1 MVKKHKYLRL
11 LLITGISVFT
21 FIYFLSCL
29 TPWISPLYFKNFTY
43 LALLSPWFLLG
54 MLVVLLLSSFF
65 FRRYSLFFLLVILF
79 GYKNIF
85 STIGFNYPKHF
96 KQEKAATTFRLLSW
110 NVDDFLNSEKRFDS
124 SNSPRRNILKFIKSV
139 NADVM
144 CFQDFKSYE
153 ENRLLASNII
163 YLVDT
168 LKYPYY
174 YFSVD
179 DPYENEFYPRK
190 YGTAIFSKYPIVDSG
205 RFAYNWKHFP
215 EHLMYANLNI
225 NHHTIRVYN
234 THLRSMM
241 LHKFGKDST
250 EDYSFVQD
258 DTTIIFYGHRY
269 QKLLYYDSV
278 HLQQAQ
284 IIKEQLN
291 NCTLPFIFC
300 ADLNSV
306 PSSYVYQH
314 ISKGLNDAFIQN
326 GSGWSGTY
334 SALSPTLRIDVVLM
348 CRELNST
355 QYYSPRIQNASDHY
369 PIVTDIAI
377 H

>member
-1 MVKKHKYLRL
+1 MMKSYPFLKFI
-11 LLITGISVFT
+11 LIASISIVT
-21 FIYFLSCL
+21 ILYFLSCL
-29 TPWISPLYFKNFTY
+29 TPWISPLYFRGFTY
-43 LALLSPWFLLG
+43 LSLLSPWLLLG
-54 MLVVLLLSSFF
+54 MLLVLLLSSFF
-65 FRRYSLFFLLVILF
+65 FRKYSLFFLLIILF

-85 STIGFNYPKHF
+85 STIGFHYPKHF
-96 KQEKAATTFRLLSW
+96 QQEKETNTIRLLSW

-124 SNSPRRNILKFIKSV
+124 SNSPRRNILDFIKSV

-144 CFQDFKSYE
+144 CFQDFSSYE
-153 ENRLLASNII
+153 ENRLLASNIK

-168 LKYPYY
+168 LKYHYY

-179 DPYENEFYPRK
+179 NPYEKEFYPHK

-215 EHLMYANLNI
+215 EHLMYATLNI
-225 NHHTIRVYN
+225 NNHPIRVYN

-258 DTTIIFYGHRY
+258 DTVIIFNGHRY

-284 IIKEQLN
+284 LIKEELN
-291 NCTLPFIFC
+291 KSPMPFIFC

-314 ISKGLNDAFIQN
+314 ISRGLKDAFIQN
-326 GSGWSGTY
+326 GTGWSATY

-348 CRELNST
+348 SKDLNSV

-369 PIVTDIAI
+369 PVVTDIVI